1 MKKLLLGAMLAAACI
16 TTDVNADIF
25 RTKSEKADVDT
36 TLRQYAGQ
44 SYEDVSKNIINHI
57 NDLGTAISTIKKDKN
72 NKTILKTEIRIDSK
86 KTKTATKILDDIK
99 KESKKISE
107 FLESMIKKN
116 SRTNIAKKGKK
127 ATQAADALLVSL
139 KALKGSSSTWESF
152 KGELET
158 SIIDTANEL
167 KSWAEA
173 EKDVKGIYKTN
184 KGKGIDLNIQALLD
198 SLSTSF
204 ESIRGLFADKVLDQ
218 SNSESSTV
226 NLDNE
231 KKEGVNNLSRSDSEK
246 TLVNEDVE
254 TPAQK
259 LAPAQNPAPAPVE
272 TKVQPIRVRG

>member
-16 TTDVNADIF
+16 TTDVNADLF
-25 RTKSEKADVDT
+25 RTKSEKAKVDA
-36 TLRQYAGQ
+36 TLKEYAGEN
-44 SYEDVSKNIINHI
+44 YEEVSTHIVNHI
-57 NDLGTAISTIKKDKN
+57 NELETAISTIKKDKN
-72 NKTILKTEIRIDSK
+72 NETILKTEILIDSK

-107 FLESMIKKN
+107 FLKSMIKKN
-116 SRTNIAKKGKK
+116 SRTNIAEKGKK

-152 KGELET
+152 KGKLET

-204 ESIRGLFADKVLDQ
+204 ESIRGLFADEQ
-218 SNSESSTV
+218 ANESNSS
-226 NLDNE
+226 
-231 KKEGVNNLSRSDSEK
+231 
-246 TLVNEDVE
+246 VE
-254 TPAQK
+254 TNVEPS
-259 LAPAQNPAPAPVE
+259 APVPAPAPVKANVE
-272 TKVQPIRVRG
+272 TPAPQPAPAPVKKNIGRKISS

>member
-16 TTDVNADIF
+16 TTDVNADLF
-25 RTKSEKADVDT
+25 RTKSEKAKVDD
-36 TLRQYAGQ
+36 TLKEYAGEN
-44 SYEDVSKNIINHI
+44 YEEVSKNIINHI
-57 NDLGTAISTIKKDKN
+57 NDLKTAISTIKKDKN
-72 NKTILKTEIRIDSK
+72 NKTILKTDIQIDSK
-86 KTKTATKILDDIK
+86 KTKTATKILDDIQ

-107 FLESMIKKN
+107 FLKSMIKKN
-116 SRTNIAKKGKK
+116 SRTNIAEKGKK

-139 KALKGSSSTWESF
+139 KALKGSETWGSF
-152 KGELET
+152 KDRLRT
-158 SIIDTANEL
+158 SILKTADEL

-204 ESIRGLFADKVLDQ
+204 ESIRGLFADEVLDQ

-246 TLVNEDVE
+246 TLVNEHVE
-254 TPAQK
+254 TPA
-259 LAPAQNPAPAPVE
+259 PV
-272 TKVQPIRVRG
+272 QQQIRVRG